1 MSYLMWRE
9 RERESVRAW
18 VSVFSPVDI
27 IVVIVSNKTD
37 IHPSQGQNGHQR
49 EKAEPAVYTL
59 KKDEREQAWY
69 KFLHASN

>member
-1 MSYLMWRE
+1 M
-9 RERESVRAW
+9 
-18 VSVFSPVDI
+18 FSPVDI

-37 IHPSQGQNGHQR
+37 IHPAQGQNGHQR